1 MNFAGYPALFII
13 DFTIRQIAYKS
24 NTPKELVCLV
34 WSNDCIH
41 SAHFQIGVHICMALY
56 AKVRIDNKQVQASI
70 LLYYTRF
77 NSSAFCVSKCRP
89 KANDNRK
96 CVRVFYIEKSVYTL
110 TRINPYELMS
120 ICNAKVK
127 CIRSDTHPSEPG

>member
-1 MNFAGYPALFII
+1 MLDIPPFLSLISQTG
-13 DFTIRQIAYKS
+13 QIAYKR
-24 NTPKELVCLV
+24 NTPKGLVCLV

-41 SAHFQIGVHICMALY
+41 SARFQIGVHICMALY
-56 AKVRIDNKQVQASI
+56 AKLRIDNKQVQASI

-77 NSSAFCVSKCRP
+77 NSSAFCVSKCKP

-110 TRINPYELMS
+110 TRINPYELMC
-120 ICNAKVK
+120 ICNAKVGAGLRFLK
-127 CIRSDTHPSEPG
+127 TNFTIT